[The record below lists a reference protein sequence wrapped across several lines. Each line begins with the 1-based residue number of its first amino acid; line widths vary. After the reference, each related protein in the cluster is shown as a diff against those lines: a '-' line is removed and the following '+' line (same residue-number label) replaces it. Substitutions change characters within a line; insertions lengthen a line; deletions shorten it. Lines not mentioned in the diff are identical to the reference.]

1 WIEEIYTY
9 GRARQVRYEGTGPK
23 TPEEER
29 FLSALEGAKIKGR
42 NAAEALACVLQ
53 EKGLTHGHV
62 ALDHEGMAIEAKN
75 FLRASLPQAR
85 FSDASDLFR
94 LIRMVKTGEEIGRL
108 REATALNEEAIE
120 GIFKRACVGRDEL
133 ELSQVYH
140 EKIAGGRGQVEW
152 HHLGSGRRSAGIFP
166 PSRRRLE
173 AGDLLRTDA
182 GCILNSYHA
191 DTCASGVLGEPTAKQ
206 MRLFAAG
213 QKGIQACLEILRPG
227 CRPSEL
233 LEALHQGIARG
244 GMPGVKKDFVG
255 HTIGIEAREFPF
267 DFSAPKKLSS
277 PFLPETTDVPLEENM
292 VVNIEV
298 ALVEL
303 GFGGIQ
309 IEHTLVLKNGGF
321 EFIVP
326 QERELIRI

>member
-1 WIEEIYTY
+1 M
-9 GRARQVRYEGTGPK
+9 

-29 FLSALEGAKIKGR
+29 FLSVLDAARVKGKSP
-42 NAAEALACVLQ
+42 AEALVNLLH
-53 EKGLTHGHV
+53 EKGLSFGCV
-62 ALDHEGMAIEAKN
+62 ALDHEGMALEVKDS
-75 FLRASLPQAR
+75 LRASLPQAK
-85 FSDASDLFR
+85 FFDASDLFR
-94 LIRMVKTGEEIGRL
+94 LIRMVKTEEEIKRL
-108 REATALNEEAIE
+108 REATALNEGAIE
-120 GIFKRACVGRDEL
+120 AIFKRACVGCDEI

-140 EKIAGGRGQVEW
+140 EKIASGRGQVEW

-166 PSRRRLE
+166 PSPRRLE

-206 MRLFAAG
+206 MHLFAAG
-213 QKGIQACLEILRPG
+213 QKGIEACLEILKPG

-233 LEALHQGIARG
+233 LEALHQGITKG
-244 GMPGVKKDFVG
+244 GMAGVRKDFVG

-267 DFSAPKKLSS
+267 ELGEPKKLAS
-277 PFLPETTDVPLEENM
+277 PFLPETTDIPLEPNM
-292 VVNIEV
+292 VFNIEV

-309 IEHTLVLKNGGF
+309 IEHTLVLKDGGF
-321 EFIVP
+321 DFIVL